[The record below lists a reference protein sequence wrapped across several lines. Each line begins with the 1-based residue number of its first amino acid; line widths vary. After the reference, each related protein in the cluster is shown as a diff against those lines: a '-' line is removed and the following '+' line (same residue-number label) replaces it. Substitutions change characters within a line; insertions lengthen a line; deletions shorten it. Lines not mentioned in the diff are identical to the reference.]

1 MDVEICERKVS
12 GRRCVIFGEGG
23 GATDGKEAKRSLFSN
38 LALDVCLF
46 LLAVNEEGRAAA
58 VRAKM
63 VAFV

>member
-1 MDVEICERKVS
+1 MGVVAASSEME
-12 GRRCVIFGEGG
+12 EGPN
-23 GATDGKEAKRSLFSN
+23 EPKRSLVSN

-46 LLAVNEEGRAAA
+46 LLAVNEGGREGRAAA